1 MSMNNNV
8 SIILF
13 FNSSIKDG
21 EVRLYSDE
29 RSPVALHDFIEKN
42 NYVKVAPISWYKSPT
57 SLQ

>member
-1 MSMNNNV
+1 MNNNV